1 MSLEGNYTFAGI
13 GAAEA
18 KTRYNEHRTG
28 VPALGSK
35 AALLSA
41 PIRQTTDLVV
51 MNQGSEACDVRL
63 AHGQSTKTA
72 TGELLAAL
80 SGDLTTYRGKLQF
93 GAVVPGSV
101 SIVNAGAPATLEDDG
116 AGTLVDQGTTTA
128 RGTIDYLTGTVNWT
142 YGAAATE
149 QVAATYQHTDFTE
162 FAFAQTQVAT
172 AAAGYPETFATQ
184 FGRVVPGS
192 LSLTDGALTF
202 TDDGKGT
209 MLETTGGIAVA
220 RGTIDYATGAINLT
234 GGTAPLSGVADAVTI
249 TYSFNPFG
257 ALLVPGGSTQGMSLL
272 SPDIPE
278 IGSESYADGIKG
290 EARLALV
297 GESRSNL
304 STHLMTQWGHHVDE
318 PYRVKEEYTSFPPGG
333 ASNDPT
339 IDQGF

>member
-28 VPALGSK
+28 VPPLGGK

-41 PIRQTTDLVV
+41 PVRFTTDVKV
-51 MNQGSEACDVRL
+51 MNQGEEACDVRL
-63 AHGQSTKTA
+63 AHGSSTKTV
-72 TGELLAAL
+72 TGEALAAL

-93 GAVVPGSV
+93 GAIVPGSV
-101 SIVNAGAPATLEDDG
+101 TIANAGAPATLEDDG
-116 AGTLVDQGTTTA
+116 NGNLVDQGTTTV
-128 RGTIDYLTGTVNWT
+128 RGTIDYLTGTVDWT

-149 QVAATYQHTDFTE
+149 PVTADYQHNDYVE
-162 FAFAQTQVAT
+162 FAFAQSQPNT
-172 AAAGYPETFATQ
+172 AAGAYPESFQTQ

-192 LSLTDGALTF
+192 VTLTDGVTTF
-202 TDDGKGT
+202 VDDGKGN
-209 MLETTGGIAVA
+209 MLEGNAVN
-220 RGTIDYATGAINLT
+220 GSIDYATGAITLT
-234 GGTAPLSGVADAVTI
+234 GGSAVLLTTADLTVI

-278 IGSESYADGIKG
+278 IGSEAFADGIKG
-290 EARLALV
+290 ESRLALV
-297 GESRSNL
+297 GESRSNK
-304 STHLMTQWGHHVDE
+304 STHLLTQWGHHVEE
-318 PYRVKEEYTSFPPGG
+318 PYRVQEEYTSFPPGG
-333 ASNDPT
+333 ASNDPR